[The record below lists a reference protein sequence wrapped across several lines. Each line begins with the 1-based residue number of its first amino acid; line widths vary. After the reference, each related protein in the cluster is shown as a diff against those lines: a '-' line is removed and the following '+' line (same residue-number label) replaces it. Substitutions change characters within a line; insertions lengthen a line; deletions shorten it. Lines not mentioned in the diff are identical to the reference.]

1 MDSPAKMPDAVH
13 VPLDFEAWSE
23 LSARLLERDV
33 DARLD
38 LLAEADVDPV
48 DWNRC
53 DMHWSLALAQDI
65 SAGRLDRAQRHGG
78 RCATELAQRRRP
90 AAAAQPASPAPR
102 GTPTVASPP
111 SSLIGTS
118 PSVELPSHLR
128 AAASALPF
136 KSTSSSKVV
145 ASLSAPGPAPVAH
158 DPTRGETMPLG
169 MSLTA
174 HVEAVLPFASKPGGP
189 PAQPRAPRVSLQT
202 YAALCAE
209 LSVAPDRTAEIL
221 RKYDIR
227 DEASRRAIDDEWRA
241 RFEAQPEAL
250 EEWRGLCARYRA
262 LVLRQAP

>member
-1 MDSPAKMPDAVH
+1 MDIPAKMPDAVH
-13 VPLDFEAWSE
+13 LPLDFEAWSE
-23 LSARLLERDV
+23 LSARLLGRDV

-38 LLAEADVDPV
+38 LLAEAELEPV

-65 SAGRLDRAQRHGG
+65 AAGRLDRAQRHGG

-90 AAAAQPASPAPR
+90 DAAAQPVSLAP
-102 GTPTVASPP
+102 GGAAAVASPP
-111 SSLIGTS
+111 RSLIGTS
-118 PSVELPSHLR
+118 PSVEVPSHLR

-136 KSTSSSKVV
+136 KSTSSKAV
-145 ASLSAPGPAPVAH
+145 ASFSAPGPAPVPH

-174 HVEAVLPFASKPGGP
+174 HVEAVLPFASKPGGR

-209 LSVAPDRTAEIL
+209 LSVAPDRTADIL

-227 DEASRRAIDDEWRA
+227 DEASRRAIDEEWRA

-250 EEWRGLCARYRA
+250 AEWRDLCARYRA

>member
-1 MDSPAKMPDAVH
+1 MDIPAKMPDAVH
-13 VPLDFEAWSE
+13 IPLDFEAWSE
-23 LSARLLERDV
+23 LSARLLERDM

-38 LLAEADVDPV
+38 LLAEAELEPV

-65 SAGRLDRAQRHGG
+65 AAGRLDRAQRHGG
-78 RCATELAQRRRP
+78 RCATELAQRRR
-90 AAAAQPASPAPR
+90 AATAAQRASPAPG
-102 GTPTVASPP
+102 GTATVASPP
-111 SSLIGTS
+111 MSLVGTS
-118 PSVELPSHLR
+118 PSVDLPSHLR

-136 KSTSSSKVV
+136 KGPSSKAV
-145 ASLSAPGPAPVAH
+145 ASLSAPSPAPVPH

-174 HVEAVLPFASKPGGP
+174 HVEAVLPFATMPGGP
-189 PAQPRAPRVSLQT
+189 PPQPRPQHTSLQT

-209 LSVAPDRTAEIL
+209 LSVAPDRTADIL

-227 DEASRRAIDDEWRA
+227 DEASRRALDDEWRA
-241 RFEAQPEAL
+241 RFEAQPDAL
-250 EEWRGLCARYRA
+250 EEWRDLCARCRA